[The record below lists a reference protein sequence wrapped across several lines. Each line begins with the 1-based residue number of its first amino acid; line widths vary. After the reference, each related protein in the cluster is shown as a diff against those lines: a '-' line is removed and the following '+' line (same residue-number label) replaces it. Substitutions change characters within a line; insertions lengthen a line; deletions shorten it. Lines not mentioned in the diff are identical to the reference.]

1 MSPLPGDPMWQV
13 SSRSG
18 VATLRTAI
26 HLLLT
31 YLLTYLLRVQLAGVF
46 DVAARLRS
54 TTDCLHVI
62 AALIDWASYILGLY
76 TFYVQ
81 YC

>member
-1 MSPLPGDPMWQV
+1 MWHV

-31 YLLTYLLRVQLAGVF
+31 YLLTYQGPNAGKYGTEYHLARLAGLCDLLTY
-46 DVAARLRS
+46 DVRYAH
-54 TTDCLHVI
+54 CHVI
-62 AALIDWASYILGLY
+62 LLISSSKGD
-76 TFYVQ
+76 
-81 YC
+81 